1 MTGLA
6 CFILHKVS
14 GDRLLSINRIFSAVL
29 SCAAAAVVMLALQA
43 GGASAKTRH
52 ALIIG
57 NAAYQHAGRLE
68 NTIADAEAYADV
80 FHGLGFQV
88 TLLSDL
94 DRSGLEYALADFYD
108 GIAPGDTAVFVFSGH
123 GWSDGAVNY
132 ILPTDI
138 RIENSERRAKLM
150 STPLQNGVNGIID
163 QIRDAGAAVQV
174 AIIDACRDNIFAG
187 QGGTRSVGMKRGL
200 AIERAPQGAFLIFS
214 AGAGEQALDGLPE
227 DQSGPTAKDPVDDYR
242 ATFIRYGVYFLAAGV
257 LVALILQ
264 GDRWLIKSNLGL
276 AELGLYGA
284 ILTIASVTTNL
295 VFSFMSQLM
304 TPVIFQKFGSS
315 HGDAREGKQAYRT
328 YILLSAGIFFVA
340 LALIT
345 MLREPV
351 ILLLTDRTFLAAAAL
366 LPILTAAQAIEKM
379 GQSVTLR
386 GLAALR
392 TWPYLWA
399 RLIQLL
405 VLLGGGYYG
414 VMTNGIVGVAYAQ
427 LAACACYFLV
437 TWSTNWVLL
446 DMPRRDA
453 GAKG

>member
-1 MTGLA
+1 LVLLLFGEPVLPLYVLAVIVACAAGLA
-6 CFILHKVS
+6 SWAQTILLALRKRGQVL
-14 GDRLLSINRIFSAVL
+14 GLTVITYILRPVVAVIAMLSFGFSADVVL
-29 SCAAAAVVMLALQA
+29 WAFVVVQLLTLPMAQIL
-43 GGASAKTRH
+43 TR
-52 ALIIG
+52 
-57 NAAYQHAGRLE
+57 R
-68 NTIADAEAYADV
+68 
-80 FHGLGFQV
+80 
-88 TLLSDL
+88 
-94 DRSGLEYALADFYD
+94 
-108 GIAPGDTAVFVFSGH
+108 
-123 GWSDGAVNY
+123 
-132 ILPTDI
+132 
-138 RIENSERRAKLM
+138 
-150 STPLQNGVNGIID
+150 
-163 QIRDAGAAVQV
+163 
-174 AIIDACRDNIFAG
+174 
-187 QGGTRSVGMKRGL
+187 
-200 AIERAPQGAFLIFS
+200 
-214 AGAGEQALDGLPE
+214 ALDGLPE